1 MSIVSQR
8 VGRITRTVC
17 LQVTIGKNLTFFVGY
32 LKYEETELALPLEY
46 IILISVGGGVLILSV
61 IVVIIMYRMKS
72 KKNNSMMRRMQIQMD
87 NLESK
92 VAKEC
97 KEGRERQGE

>member
-1 MSIVSQR
+1 
-8 VGRITRTVC
+8 
-17 LQVTIGKNLTFFVGY
+17 LTFFVGY

-72 KKNNSMMRRMQIQMD
+72 KKNNSMMRKMQIQMD

-97 KEGRERQGE
+97 KEGKILLGVSVVYRDRYKWAIESRVAEEF